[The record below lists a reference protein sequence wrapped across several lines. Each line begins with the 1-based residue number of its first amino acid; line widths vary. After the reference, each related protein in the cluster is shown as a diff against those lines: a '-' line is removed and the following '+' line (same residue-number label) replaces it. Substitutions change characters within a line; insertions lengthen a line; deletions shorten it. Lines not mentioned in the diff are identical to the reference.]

1 MLNENDSKVK
11 REKLHQKFSASA
23 QIRSVFW
30 FLFISDSL
38 KLIIIYALQHRLE
51 ASAAV
56 DAGINII
63 SHTYKRKSF
72 YCILSVENLQHV
84 NERGRKE
91 SMENVH

>member
-1 MLNENDSKVK
+1 M
-11 REKLHQKFSASA
+11 
-23 QIRSVFW
+23 FW

-38 KLIIIYALQHRLE
+38 KLIIIYTLQHRLE

-72 YCILSVENLQHV
+72 YWILSVENLQHV
-84 NERGRKE
+84 NERGRK
-91 SMENVH
+91 